1 MYPPVDAEIYQEM
14 TAELGRDFA
23 FSYLVR
29 AGQIGKTIT
38 PYTVTAYDRLR
49 QNFTAMKVLGRHGIR
64 LVKPKPWSED
74 RKLLENHMDRAA

>member
-49 QNFTAMKVLGRHGIR
+49 QNYAAKNVLARHGIR

-74 RKLLENHMDRAA
+74 RKFLENHMDRAA